1 MTAEIE
7 EDIYKFKIIL
17 AGEGAVGKTTLI
29 NRFITGT
36 FSGDYKATIG
46 VAIFSKRI
54 MYNGNDVSLQIWD
67 IAGQTLFKEFRKKFF
82 TQARGAILVFDVTV
96 PQTLDSLH
104 TWIDDIHGVTGEI
117 PLILL
122 GNKVD
127 LTNLT
132 AITSE
137 EIDEFL
143 SSHSNIG
150 ANFLTS
156 ALTGEK
162 VEESFSNLISLMI

>member
-82 TQARGAILVFDVTV
+82 AQARGAILVFDVTV
-96 PQTLDSLH
+96 PKSFDSLH
-104 TWIDDIHGVTGEI
+104 KWID
-117 PLILL
+117 
-122 GNKVD
+122 
-127 LTNLT
+127 
-132 AITSE
+132 
-137 EIDEFL
+137 
-143 SSHSNIG
+143 
-150 ANFLTS
+150 
-156 ALTGEK
+156 
-162 VEESFSNLISLMI
+162 